1 MIRFDLED
9 PTCTELQTIPSDVD
23 HIRIVN
29 TPLRRLPILPP
40 YLDILFCKRTELE
53 TLPELPTSLV
63 HMTIDQSK
71 ITTLPKLPH
80 GFRQIWCSYNPN
92 LTHLPPE
99 LPSTLITFV
108 CIDTPITTLPPLPDG
123 LTSLS
128 IDHTYIKQLPPVLPL
143 HLRILSFQSCGI
155 TTLPELPSTLTIIR
169 PNGSC
174 LPVLI
179 YETENMKPYVYY
191 NRVMKFKAFIAGL
204 DEYFT
209 MKRITQRCKIVKQ
222 ELIEYTWHPSRI
234 LTWCGVDFGSD
245 D

>member
-1 MIRFDLED
+1 
-9 PTCTELQTIPSDVD
+9 
-23 HIRIVN
+23 
-29 TPLRRLPILPP
+29 
-40 YLDILFCKRTELE
+40 
-53 TLPELPTSLV
+53 
-63 HMTIDQSK
+63 
-71 ITTLPKLPH
+71 
-80 GFRQIWCSYNPN
+80 
-92 LTHLPPE
+92 LTHLPSE
-99 LPSTLITFV
+99 LPSELITFV
-108 CIDTPITTLPPLPDG
+108 CSNTPITTLPSLPDG

-128 IDHTYIKQLPPVLPL
+128 IDRTCIKQLPSVLPS
-143 HLRILSFQSCGI
+143 HLRILSFESCGI
-155 TTLPELPSTLTIIR
+155 TKLPVLPSTLTIIR

-179 YETENMKPYVYY
+179 YEAENMKPYVYY